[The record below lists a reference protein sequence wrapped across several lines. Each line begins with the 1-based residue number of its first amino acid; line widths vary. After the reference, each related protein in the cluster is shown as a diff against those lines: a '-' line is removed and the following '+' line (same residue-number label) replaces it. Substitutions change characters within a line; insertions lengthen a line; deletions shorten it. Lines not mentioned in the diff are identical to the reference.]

1 MPCPWLTCVRRL
13 VLCCRQGLH
22 ILKVTGIVR
31 AFPII
36 YYSKRARNA
45 MINYAKTL
53 PAVLLWIGMDA
64 CLATIAYL

>member
-1 MPCPWLTCVRRL
+1 MRR
-13 VLCCRQGLH
+13 VVWWCRQGLH

-53 PAVLLWIGMDA
+53 PAVLLWIGTDT
-64 CLATIAYL
+64 CLRAIEYPSNPYIE